1 MTEGCVGRKT
11 TSEVR
16 TRAKDGRGTRVNDIV
31 EAVEKERGSRKI
43 PKTRI
48 VRRKKRVRPSILEW
62 AGRKSYGP
70 NKKRSKRSKEGLYIA
85 LEGQIWGANRVVES
99 QERVLA
105 ESNEPA

>member
-48 VRRKKRVRPSILEW
+48 VRRKKEC
-62 AGRKSYGP
+62 GRRYWS
-70 NKKRSKRSKEGLYIA
+70 
-85 LEGQIWGANRVVES
+85 GQE
-99 QERVLA
+99 ERVMGRTKKGQKGQKKVYI
-105 ESNEPA
+105 